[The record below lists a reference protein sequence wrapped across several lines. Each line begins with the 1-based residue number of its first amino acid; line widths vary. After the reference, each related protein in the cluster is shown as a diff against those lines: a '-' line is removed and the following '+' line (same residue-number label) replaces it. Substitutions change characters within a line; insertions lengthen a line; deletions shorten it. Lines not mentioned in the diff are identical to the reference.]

1 MTVRI
6 EVTSAWADRLEE
18 CVHALRRQ
26 GTLSDASL
34 FVMSEDLRGLADAM
48 HRQAMTAC
56 PTCEG
61 TGRGKRSSC
70 PTCRGRRE
78 VLHSFAE
85 LLKQPP
91 ETPGEL

>member
-6 EVTSAWADRLEE
+6 EVTSAWADRLAT
-18 CVHALRRQ
+18 CALTLYGQ
-26 GTLSDASL
+26 GALPDARL

>member
-26 GTLSDASL
+26 GTLSDARL
-34 FVMSEDLRGLADAM
+34 FVMSEDLRGLAEAM
-48 HRQAMTAC
+48 RRQAMTAC
-56 PTCEG
+56 PVCQG
-61 TGRGKRSSC
+61 TGRGQRAPC

-85 LLKQPP
+85 LLTQPND
-91 ETPGEL
+91 TPGEL